1 MAEAN
6 DNDMMVTELYK
17 LYRPCSFK
25 EVFGQAEVIIQL
37 RAHLVDCSL
46 PHNILFTGPSGCGKT
61 TLARILKE
69 KLGCHP
75 AGFVEINAAD
85 SKGIDMVRDVN
96 TQMNQGHLGGRL
108 RVYII
113 DECHKL
119 TSDAQSALLKIME
132 DTPKHVYFFLCTTD
146 PAKLLPTIK
155 TRCKMFQLAAATPI
169 ELAKAIGDVIQKS
182 GKNVASQNVV
192 DKIITAADGSFRA
205 AMVLLNTA
213 VRLPTEEA
221 QLASIVVEATERQ
234 AFDLVKK
241 LLWEKATWLD
251 VAALLK
257 QLKEQAVDIEPLRR
271 ALIACAAGELLK
283 GGKNMGWAN
292 LVIEC
297 FAKPFFDSGWA
308 GLCSACFE
316 VMQVRAKR

>member
-1 MAEAN
+1 MAEVN
-6 DNDMMVTELYK
+6 DNDMEVTELYK
-17 LYRPCSFK
+17 VYRPISFR
-25 EVFGQAEVIIQL
+25 EVFGQAEVIVQL
-37 RAHLVDCSL
+37 KAHLADYSL
-46 PHNILFTGPSGCGKT
+46 PHNILFIGPSGCGKT
-61 TLARILKE
+61 TIARILKD
-69 KLGCHP
+69 KLGCHD

-96 TQMNQGHLGGRL
+96 LQMNQGHLGGRL

-119 TSDAQSALLKIME
+119 TSDAQSGLLKMLE

-146 PAKLLPTIK
+146 PAKLLATIK
-155 TRCKMFQLAAATPI
+155 TRCKLFQLVAMTPV
-169 ELAKAIGDVIQKS
+169 ELGKAVDDVLAKS
-182 GKNVASQNVV
+182 GKALASPKVR
-192 DKIITAADGSFRA
+192 DRIIAAADGSARA

-213 VRLPTEEA
+213 VRLTGEEA

-234 AFDLVKK
+234 AFDLVKA
-241 LLWEKATWLD
+241 LLWESSDWTKIAGI
-251 VAALLK
+251 LK
-257 QLKEQAVDIEPLRR
+257 ELKEQAVDIEPLRR

-283 GGKNMGWAN
+283 GGKRAGWAN

-297 FAKPFFDSGWA
+297 FAKPFFDSGFA
-308 GLCSACFE
+308 GLCGACYE